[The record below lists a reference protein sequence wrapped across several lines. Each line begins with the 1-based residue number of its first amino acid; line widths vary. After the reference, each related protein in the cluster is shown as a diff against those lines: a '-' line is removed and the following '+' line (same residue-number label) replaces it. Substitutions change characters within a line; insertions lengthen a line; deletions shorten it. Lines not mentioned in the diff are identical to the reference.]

1 MNKVTVDIH
10 NYPSEIGLDDVA
22 EMVKD
27 LAKKYEE
34 LEEENEQLRE
44 IVEEHKQK
52 RFR

>member
-10 NYPSEIGLDDVA
+10 NYPADIGLDDIVDMLK
-22 EMVKD
+22 E

-34 LEEENEQLRE
+34 MEEENEQLRE